1 MSKNLIIVEKLFR
14 IIVELSPMNNNDEY
28 NFCSPVELE
37 GEFKEK
43 ILKIFRKGYNDPIIV
58 LQRPVYQIE
67 LDQGFKPLSTVI
79 SCFDEE
85 IPEITRQIDAL
96 YKIKKHIGFAKKR
109 DNFNPSK
116 FIAFYLGTFFYD
128 CMSGGMPKWELAL
141 MKLFAEQNIINKNEQ
156 VYPNGP
162 NEDWITIADFLKEMK
177 NMNVPKL
184 ENNCQTL
191 ALEIL

>member
-1 MSKNLIIVEKLFR
+1 
-14 IIVELSPMNNNDEY
+14 
-28 NFCSPVELE
+28 
-37 GEFKEK
+37 
-43 ILKIFRKGYNDPIIV
+43 
-58 LQRPVYQIE
+58 
-67 LDQGFKPLSTVI
+67 
-79 SCFDEE
+79 
-85 IPEITRQIDAL
+85 
-96 YKIKKHIGFAKKR
+96 
-109 DNFNPSK
+109 
-116 FIAFYLGTFFYD
+116 
-128 CMSGGMPKWELAL
+128 MSGGMPKWELAL